1 MEILIEY
8 NDINYY
14 SDCESSHGGNLEF
27 NKLKNIDGEPTVVGY
42 GGYVRA
48 ELVGDYSTGHY
59 LVTVVN
65 ADGDVLSETIVPFDF
80 NEPIHD

>member
-1 MEILIEY
+1 MIEY

-27 NKLKNIDGEPTVVGY
+27 NKIKNIDGEPTVVGY

-48 ELVGDYSTGHY
+48 EIDEDAGHY

-65 ADGDVLSETIVPFDF
+65 VDGDVLSETIVPFDF
-80 NEPIHD
+80 KEPIHD